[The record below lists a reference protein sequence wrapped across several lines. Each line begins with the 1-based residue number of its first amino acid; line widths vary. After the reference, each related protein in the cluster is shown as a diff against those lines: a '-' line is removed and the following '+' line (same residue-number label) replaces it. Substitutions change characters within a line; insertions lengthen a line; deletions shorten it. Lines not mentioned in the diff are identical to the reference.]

1 MTKFVGFVMISV
13 AIVADISIVL
23 TMTEIT
29 LSSVNHIICNITVH
43 MMVIIRYNAM
53 ACT

>member
-1 MTKFVGFVMISV
+1 MISV
-13 AIVADISIVL
+13 AIVADISVVV

-43 MMVIIRYNAM
+43 MMIIIRYGAM
-53 ACT
+53 AYT